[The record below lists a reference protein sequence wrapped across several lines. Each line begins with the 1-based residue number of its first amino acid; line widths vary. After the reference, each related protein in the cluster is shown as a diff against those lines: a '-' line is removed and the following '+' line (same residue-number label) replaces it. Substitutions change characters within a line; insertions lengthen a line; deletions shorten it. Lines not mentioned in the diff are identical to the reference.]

1 MKVLIVDDNGPTRTL
16 ARDIL
21 AAGWNVDVRECGDGR
36 AALKELGWR
45 PDLVLVDYE
54 MRPMD
59 GAAFTRLL
67 RAGGTGADPRTPVIM
82 MTGHADREHVLE
94 ARQAGVDGIVAKPLS
109 IRSMLERVQTVLTR
123 PRDTVVVRGAS

>member
-21 AAGWNVDVRECGDGR
+21 AAAWAVDVRECGDGR
-36 AALKELGWR
+36 AALLELGWR

-67 RAGGTGADPRTPVIM
+67 RTGGTGADPRTPVIM
-82 MTGHADREHVLE
+82 MTGHADREHVLK

-109 IRSMLERVQTVLTR
+109 IRSMLERVQAVLAR
-123 PRDTVVVRGAS
+123 PRETVVVRTS

>member
-1 MKVLIVDDNGPTRTL
+1 MKILIVDDNGPTRTL
-16 ARDIL
+16 AKDIL
-21 AAGWNVDVRECGDGR
+21 AAAWSVDVRECADGR
-36 AALKELGWR
+36 AALQELGWR

-82 MTGHADREHVLE
+82 MTGHADREHVLK
-94 ARQAGVDGIVAKPLS
+94 ARQAGVDGIVVKPLS
-109 IRSMLERVQTVLTR
+109 IRSMLERVQAVLAR
-123 PRDTVVVRGAS
+123 PRDTQVVRIAS

>member
-1 MKVLIVDDNGPTRTL
+1 MKVLIVDDNGPTRTV
-16 ARDIL
+16 AKDIL
-21 AAGWNVDVRECGDGR
+21 AAAWNVDVRECSDGR
-36 AALKELGWR
+36 AALQELGWK

-82 MTGHADREHVLE
+82 MTGHADREHVLK
-94 ARQAGVDGIVAKPLS
+94 ARQAGVDGLVVKPLS
-109 IRSMLERVQTVLTR
+109 IRSMLERVQAVLAR
-123 PRDTVVVRGAS
+123 PRDTVVVQAAS

>member
-1 MKVLIVDDNGPTRTL
+1 MKVLIIDDNGPTRTL

-21 AAGWNVDVRECGDGR
+21 AAAWNVDVRECGDGR
-36 AALKELGWR
+36 AALQELGWR

-82 MTGHADREHVLE
+82 MTGHADREHVLK
-94 ARQAGVDGIVAKPLS
+94 ARQAGVDGIVVKPLS
-109 IRSMLERVQTVLTR
+109 IRSMLERVQAVLAR
-123 PRDTVVVRGAS
+123 PRDTQVVRIAS

>member
-16 ARDIL
+16 AKDIL
-21 AAGWNVDVRECGDGR
+21 AAAWNVDVRECGDGR
-36 AALKELGWR
+36 AAVQELGWR

-82 MTGHADREHVLE
+82 MTGHADREHVLK
-94 ARQAGVDGIVAKPLS
+94 ARQAGVDGIVVKPLS
-109 IRSMLERVQTVLTR
+109 IRSMLERVQAVLTR
-123 PRDTVVVRGAS
+123 PRDTQVIRVA